1 MHSLCACAHKSIYCA
16 HLQVCACWLVG
27 SCVCD
32 DTFRSGNRVFHSFT
46 VHLSTFAIC
55 MHRILHDI
63 LHHTSN
69 CWENDTPYISFCV
82 RFGDVCSA
90 WPCAEQ
96 EATATTHHILQKT
109 IHHKSNHS
117 KNKKPQV
124 SFRVRF
130 GGGCSA
136 WSCAPYI
143 SFCIFHISFHEMH
156 SVLLFFSGDLIY
168 GVS

>member
-69 CWENDTPYISFCV
+69 RWENDTPYISFCV
-82 RFGDVCSA
+82 RFGDVLA
-90 WPCAEQ
+90 TCAAHGRAQ
-96 EATATTHHILQKT
+96 SRKQQPSRTIYYTKQYTTNQITQRIKN
-109 IHHKSNHS
+109 HK
-117 KNKKPQV
+117 
-124 SFRVRF
+124 FRFVYVLAAGAAHGR
-130 GGGCSA
+130 A
-136 WSCAPYI
+136 HR
-143 SFCIFHISFHEMH
+143 IFHFVYS
-156 SVLLFFSGDLIY
+156 IY
-168 GVS
+168 HFMKCTVCCCFPPAI